1 MKRRALAP
9 QGIDNKALV
18 KTGFLLAAILLA
30 FVVASFFPTVV
41 MILIISALIAFVL
54 SPIVRALELR
64 LGLRRSLGA
73 LGVFLVFGGALVAA
87 GFQAVP
93 WMIERFR
100 LLVAQF
106 RGFPWDEKLN
116 EAAAGIAESLAIVDA
131 TTVSANVH
139 SFLNSYAERAGAMLG
154 DAVSLAAALMV
165 IPFVT
170 YFFLTDSPS
179 AFKTAIRRIPNKY
192 FEMALNVIYKIR
204 RDLIGYLRGWI
215 LDSVVIGLLS
225 MIGLALIGVE
235 DPILIGAIA
244 GVANLVPYLGP
255 VVGAVPAFL
264 VSVTQYGDF
273 RMLMPIVILTLAI
286 QAIDNV
292 IVQPIAFAKS
302 VDMHPVTV
310 ILLLI
315 IGNELMGVV
324 GMLLAVPIATILK
337 VSALETYWGLKNYR
351 ITR

>member
-1 MKRRALAP
+1 MKHRASAP

-18 KTGFLLAAILLA
+18 KTGFLLGVILLA
-30 FVVASFFPTVV
+30 FVIASFFPTVV

-64 LGLRRSLGA
+64 LGLRRSLGT
-73 LGVFLVFGGALVAA
+73 LGVFLVLGGGLVAA

-93 WMIERFR
+93 WMVERIQ
-100 LLVAQF
+100 LLVTQF
-106 RGFPWDEKLN
+106 RGFPWEEKLN
-116 EAAAGIAESLAIVDA
+116 EAAADIARSVAIVDA
-131 TTVSANVH
+131 STVSANVRA
-139 SFLNSYAERAGAMLG
+139 FLNSYAERAGAMLG

-170 YFFLTDSPS
+170 YFFLTESPA
-179 AFKTAIRRIPNKY
+179 AFKTTIRRIPNKY
-192 FEMALNVIYKIR
+192 FEMALNVIHKIR

-225 MIGLALIGVE
+225 MIGLALIGV
-235 DPILIGAIA
+235 DYPILIGAIA
-244 GVANLVPYLGP
+244 GVANLIPYLGP

-273 RMLMPIVILTLAI
+273 RMLMPIVILTLTI
-286 QAIDNV
+286 QAIDNI

-302 VDMHPVTV
+302 VDMHPLTV

-315 IGNELMGVV
+315 VGNELMGVV
-324 GMLLAVPIATILK
+324 GMLLAIPIATILK

>member
-1 MKRRALAP
+1 MKHRTTAP
-9 QGIDNKALV
+9 QGIDNKALL
-18 KTGFLLAAILLA
+18 KTSLLLAIILLS

-41 MILIISALIAFVL
+41 MILVVSALIAFVL
-54 SPIVRALELR
+54 SPVVRFLELR
-64 LGLRRSLGA
+64 FGLRRSVGVLG
-73 LGVFLVFGGALVAA
+73 LFVVLGGAVVAA

-93 WMIERFR
+93 WMIDRVR

-106 RGFPWDEKLN
+106 SGFPWDQKLD
-116 EAAAGIAESLAIVDA
+116 EAAADIARSVAIVNA
-131 TTVSANVH
+131 ATVSANVH
-139 SFLNSYAERAGAMLG
+139 AFLNSYGERASAMLG

-170 YFFLTDSPS
+170 YFFLTESPT

-192 FEMALNVIYKIR
+192 FEMALNVIHKIR

-225 MIGLALIGVE
+225 MIGLWLIGV
-235 DPILIGAIA
+235 DYPILIGAIA
-244 GVANLVPYLGP
+244 GVANLIPYLGP

-273 RMLMPIVILTLAI
+273 RMLMPIVILTLSI
-286 QAIDNV
+286 QAIDNI

-302 VDMHPVTV
+302 VDMHPLTV

-315 IGNELMGVV
+315 IGNELMGVI
-324 GMLLAVPIATILK
+324 GMLLAIPIATILK